1 MVTDLQ
7 KAGLWKRISAG
18 LFDLIMVVMVAVGMA
33 ALLSWVLNV
42 DTYSQTYSDAYSRY
56 QTQYGVQ
63 FDITQEAFEALSPQ
77 EREAYDTAYE
87 AFVSDEEVLYN
98 YNMIVNLALLIGTFS
113 ILIAVV
119 LLEFVV
125 PLLLKNGQTLGKKI
139 FGAALMRTDGVKVSP
154 VQMFIRTILG
164 KFTIEIMI
172 PVYVL
177 VMIYLNA
184 IGIVALAVLGAILVG
199 QLLSLTM
206 SKTNGLL
213 HDVLAGTV
221 SVDMASQRIFETP
234 EERLE
239 YIKRLHAEEASRQ
252 EYK

>member
-77 EREAYDTAYE
+77 EREAYDAAYE

-139 FGAALMRTDGVKVSP
+139 FGLGVMRQDGVKINGRVL
-154 VQMFIRTILG
+154 FIRTILG
-164 KFTIEIMI
+164 KYTIETMVPMMI
-172 PVYVL
+172 L
-177 VMIYLNA
+177 MMIYLGTLGLEGTLVILA
-184 IGIVALAVLGAILVG
+184 LLIAQVIMLIATQKRLVIHDALASTVVVDLG
-199 QLLSLTM
+199 
-206 SKTNGLL
+206 
-213 HDVLAGTV
+213 
-221 SVDMASQRIFETP
+221 SQMIFDSP
-234 EERLE
+234 EAKVA
-239 YIKRLHAEEASRQ
+239 YIEKKHAERARRA
-252 EYK
+252 EY

>member
-1 MVTDLQ
+1 
-7 KAGLWKRISAG
+7 
-18 LFDLIMVVMVAVGMA
+18 
-33 ALLSWVLNV
+33 
-42 DTYSQTYSDAYSRY
+42 
-56 QTQYGVQ
+56 
-63 FDITQEAFEALSPQ
+63 
-77 EREAYDTAYE
+77 
-87 AFVSDEEVLYN
+87 
-98 YNMIVNLALLIGTFS
+98 
-113 ILIAVV
+113 VV

-154 VQMFIRTILG
+154 VQMFIRTVLG

-221 SVDMASQRIFETP
+221 LVDMASQRIFETP